1 MNGREILLLDSDG
14 KILGAVTS
22 LEGVM
27 AVHGIL

>member
-1 MNGREILLLDSDG
+1 MNGREILLLDSNG
-14 KILGAVTS
+14 KILEATPS